1 MFSTIGQVRAAE
13 AEEVPGNPEEVAE
26 DRRQMLVRVF
36 CPLFHGHPA
45 VEVAVHRVPEG
56 VLLCQV
62 RPVRR
67 EAEAVLRQP

>member
-13 AEEVPGNPEEVAE
+13 AEEVPGTLQAE
-26 DRRQMLVRVF
+26 ADRLQMLVRVL

-45 VEVAVHRVPEG
+45 VEAAVHRVPEG
-56 VLLCQV
+56 VLLCRV
-62 RPVRR
+62 RPVRG